1 MFRLKTKNKE
11 TVSECRNIE
20 VRLDDTVL
28 FAGDLMDLPLKD
40 EWIIKKSI
48 EFFND
53 PEPCFIHRGAVTIRL
68 LNEIWGEH
76 YIERDADVLWRTV
89 NRLRIKLSKN
99 HPIGDIIK
107 IERGVG
113 YVLEP

>member
-53 PEPCFIHRGAVTIRL
+53 PEPCFIHRSAVTIRL
-68 LNEIWGEH
+68 LNEIWDSAVTRGGTESE
-76 YIERDADVLWRTV
+76 YVDYPAGAV
-89 NRLRIKLSKN
+89 
-99 HPIGDIIK
+99 II
-107 IERGVG
+107 RA
-113 YVLEP
+113 